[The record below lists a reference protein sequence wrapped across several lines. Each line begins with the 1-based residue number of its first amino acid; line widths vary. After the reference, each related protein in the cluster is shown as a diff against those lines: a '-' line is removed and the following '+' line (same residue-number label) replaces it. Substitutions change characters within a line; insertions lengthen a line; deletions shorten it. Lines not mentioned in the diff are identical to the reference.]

1 MFGKIF
7 EINTHEI
14 LEMIAADRFQQL
26 VRVSLRA
33 FSALIQIISHHSLP

>member
-7 EINTHEI
+7 EMNIHEI
-14 LEMIAADRFQQL
+14 LEMIVADRFQQL

-33 FSALIQIISHHSLP
+33 FSALVQIISHHSRP